1 MAEPIALAI
10 STVGLLVPI
19 VQVLQGSIKV
29 ADLWSARGLNYPR
42 QPTAVERHIRTT
54 YGDFVYMLLKLYLPG
69 VTDQMEHIDGD
80 VLHNGDEVIH
90 EFRKSYV
97 NDCNM
102 TSVAVSI
109 YSIYLFLFSRADQGS
124 RELLLLK
131 SPSLHSL
138 CQL

>member
-29 ADLWSARGLNYPR
+29 ADLWSTRGLNYPR

-54 YGDFVYMLLKLYLPG
+54 YGDLAYILLKLYLPG
-69 VTDQMEHIDGD
+69 VIDRMEHIDGD

-102 TSVAVSI
+102 TSVAVST
-109 YSIYLFLFSRADQGS
+109 Y
-124 RELLLLK
+124 
-131 SPSLHSL
+131 
-138 CQL
+138 